1 MNVFLKWWLIIVLSV
16 IGSCVSIYFD
26 FDKFLYE
33 NDLTKLSLVILLFFT
48 ISSIIVGYKIYKQFV
63 EKVDSYTYETEW
75 FVSEILVS
83 LGMIGTVIGFIYMLY
98 TVFGN
103 LDVGDTSI
111 IKASLS
117 TMANGMGT
125 ALLTTLIGLTSSV
138 LLKCQLVLTNDKQIQ
153 Q

>member
-48 ISSIIVGYKIYKQFV
+48 ISSIIVGYKIYKQFI
-63 EKVDSYTYETEW
+63 EKVDTYTYETEW

>member
-33 NDLTKLSLVILLFFT
+33 NDLTKLSLVILLFFS

-63 EKVDSYTYETEW
+63 EKVDTYTYETEW

-125 ALLTTLIGLTSSV
+125 ALLTTLVGLTSSV

>member
-63 EKVDSYTYETEW
+63 EKVDAYTYETEW

-125 ALLTTLIGLTSSV
+125 ALLTTLVGLTSSV

>member
-63 EKVDSYTYETEW
+63 EKVDTYTYETEW

>member
-63 EKVDSYTYETEW
+63 EKVDTYTYETEW

-83 LGMIGTVIGFIYMLY
+83 VGMIGTVIGFIYMLY

-125 ALLTTLIGLTSSV
+125 ALLTTLVGLTSSV

>member
-63 EKVDSYTYETEW
+63 EKVDAYTYQTEW

-98 TVFGN
+98 SVFGN
-103 LDVGDTSI
+103 LDVSDTSV
-111 IKASLS
+111 IKASLG

-125 ALLTTLIGLTSSV
+125 ALLTTLVGLTSSV

>member
-33 NDLTKLSLVILLFFT
+33 NDLTKLSLVILLFFS

-63 EKVDSYTYETEW
+63 EKVDTYTYETEW

-103 LDVGDTSI
+103 LDIGDTSI

>member
-63 EKVDSYTYETEW
+63 EKVDTYTYETEW

-125 ALLTTLIGLTSSV
+125 ALLTTLVGLTSSV

>member
-48 ISSIIVGYKIYKQFV
+48 ISSIIVGYKRYKQFV
-63 EKVDSYTYETEW
+63 EKVDTYTYETEW

>member
-1 MNVFLKWWLIIVLSV
+1 MNVFLKWWLIIVLSA
-16 IGSCVSIYFD
+16 IGSCTSVYFD

-33 NDLTKLSLVILLFFT
+33 NDLTKLSIVIILFFIIT
-48 ISSIIVGYKIYKQFV
+48 SIIIGYKIYKQFV
-63 EKVDSYTYETEW
+63 EKVDTYTYQTEW

-98 TVFGN
+98 SVFGN
-103 LDVGDTSI
+103 LDVSDTSV
-111 IKASLS
+111 IKASLG

-125 ALLTTLIGLTSSV
+125 ALLTTLVGLTSSV
-138 LLKCQLVLTNDKQIQ
+138 ILKCQLVLTNDKQIQ

>member
-63 EKVDSYTYETEW
+63 EKVDTYTYETEW

-103 LDVGDTSI
+103 LDIGDTSI

>member
-63 EKVDSYTYETEW
+63 EKVDTYTYETEW

-103 LDVGDTSI
+103 LDETYYCTYHSQTDQDFTN
-111 IKASLS
+111 KPFCF
-117 TMANGMGT
+117 
-125 ALLTTLIGLTSSV
+125 IGICIYFFYKLFIYFI
-138 LLKCQLVLTNDKQIQ
+138 TNNYA
-153 Q
+153 

>member
-33 NDLTKLSLVILLFFT
+33 NDLTKLSLVILLFFS

-63 EKVDSYTYETEW
+63 EKVDTYTYETEW

>member
-48 ISSIIVGYKIYKQFV
+48 ISSIIVGYKIYKQFI
-63 EKVDSYTYETEW
+63 EKVDTYTYETEW

-125 ALLTTLIGLTSSV
+125 ALLTTLVGLTSSV

>member
-125 ALLTTLIGLTSSV
+125 ALLTTLVGLTSSV